1 MSRRI
6 SLRLPRIARA
16 ARALLG
22 VAATAALV
30 VVAHRYGGAEDPH
43 ARVAASAAA
52 PVASTGTAP
61 VDDAAEEEA
70 LDLVGALGD
79 AQIDVPSLAKGSMLF
94 SAHWRRMAV
103 PFLNLPPDRAKL
115 ATSVALRTSDEVKQ
129 WSVPTASGGSWT
141 PDARV
146 WNMSEGSF
154 DQREAIFAP
163 TPATLSFHV
172 RVPAHATLKF
182 APGTANWA
190 GDDTVFAVT
199 VKDARGS
206 AVPLWEKRYL
216 AEETRGWAD
225 EVALDLEPFSGQEV
239 ELRLTTTAAPRTAP
253 AAKAPP
259 RRKPGDGGAPAAS
272 EDALGATGL
281 TLALWGNPT
290 ILSRRAPKLP
300 YNVLFI
306 VVDALRPDAI
316 ASFHDP
322 AVDAAKTSAQ
332 YPPLE
337 AFVPKIDGLVPNLDG
352 LAARGVRFTQAYS
365 GGSWTRPGTLSMLS
379 GKRSSELG
387 VETLPW
393 VLPDAETTHYYASEP
408 PLLAL
413 LLRRAGAA
421 TRAFVNNYFMVG
433 YAPVG
438 VDMGFARVDDHRYRT
453 KDTALV
459 TENAIGWL
467 KANAKS
473 RFFMFCNY
481 NSPHEPWEPPPQ
493 FLSRVPAAPAGPKD
507 DVIRRYLAEAAKDDE
522 AIGLLL
528 RTLDELNLREKTLVI
543 VTADH
548 GETFSSAHAG
558 VSLLDKMQVR
568 FHHAV
573 SNFEETTHVPIL
585 MALPKVLPEN
595 VAVSARVR
603 NTDLAPTILE
613 LLGLEKNG
621 AMTGSSLVPL
631 VHGAKEPDER
641 VVVSEGR
648 GTRAIIAGKYRAIF
662 REGKAQ
668 TWTIGDKQINVAEE
682 LYDLEADPGERHNLA
697 HTMPDVVAEMR
708 ARLDAAK
715 LNVPVAGTTASLR
728 APTDEPAPRVRLR
741 FVGRGGTHRVSGS
754 ITATAGGKP
763 ATLRFDP
770 VALAKDAFH
779 VDGGKLDLA
788 LVTVPD
794 QPVGLDLVV
803 TPADAAITWQLW
815 LDDAPW
821 PARAVFAGPFGL
833 YDPASS
839 LGLAD
844 DAARAAAAADD
855 LPTIDP
861 ARDLGLFV
869 VRDPGRTSGPERG
882 TTAAGKDEM
891 ERLLKEWGYAHGSK

>member
-1 MSRRI
+1 VKLRI
-6 SLRLPRIARA
+6 PTRALGA
-16 ARALLG
+16 ARVLAGTFATVALLI
-22 VAATAALV
+22 
-30 VVAHRYGGAEDPH
+30 VAHRYGGAEDPH
-43 ARVAASAAA
+43 QRVAAPPSGGAA
-52 PVASTGTAP
+52 PDGGAP
-61 VDDAAEEEA
+61 AKNEDSAEEEA

-79 AQIDVPSLAKGSMLF
+79 ARLDVPSLARGTMLF

-103 PFLNLPPDRAKL
+103 PFLELPPDRAKL
-115 ATSVALRTSDEVKQ
+115 ATSVALRTSDDVKQ
-129 WSVPTASGGSWT
+129 WSVPTASGGAWT

-163 TPATLSFHV
+163 TPAKLSFHV
-172 RVPAHATLKF
+172 RVPAHASLHF
-182 APGTANWA
+182 APGTANYA
-190 GDDTVFAVT
+190 GDDTIFAVT
-199 VKDARGS
+199 VKDARGNP
-206 AVPLWEKRYL
+206 VPVWDKRYL

-225 EVALDLEPFSGQEV
+225 EVTVDLERWSGQEI
-239 ELRLTTTAAPRTAP
+239 ELTLATTAVPRAAPPPKSA
-253 AAKAPP
+253 P
-259 RRKPGDGGAPAAS
+259 RRKPVDGGAPGAS

-281 TLALWGNPT
+281 TLALWGNPV
-290 ILSRRAPKLP
+290 LRSRRPPKLP
-300 YNVLFI
+300 YNVLFV

-316 ASFHDP
+316 AAFHDP
-322 AVDAAKTSAQ
+322 AVDAKKASAAH
-332 YPPLE
+332 PPLE
-337 AFVPKIDGLVPNLDG
+337 AMVPKIDGLVPNLDA

-379 GKRSSELG
+379 GMRSSELG

-393 VLPDAETTHYYASEP
+393 VLPDAETTHYYASDP

-413 LLRRAGAA
+413 LLRRAGAV

-459 TENAIGWL
+459 TENAIAWL

-493 FLSRVPAAPAGPKD
+493 FLPRVPAAPLGPKD

-528 RTLDELNLREKTLVI
+528 RTLDELGLRENTLVI

-558 VSLLDKMQVR
+558 VSALDKMQVR

-595 VAVSARVR
+595 VDVTARVR
-603 NTDLAPTILE
+603 NTDIAPTILE
-613 LLGLEKNG
+613 LMGIEKNG
-621 AMTGSSLVPL
+621 KMTGASLLPL
-631 VHGAKEPDER
+631 VRGEKEPDER
-641 VVVSEGR
+641 VIVSEGR
-648 GTRAIIAGKYRAIF
+648 GTRAIISGKYRAIF

-668 TWTIGDKQINVAEE
+668 TWTVGDKQINVAEE
-682 LYDLEADPGERHNLA
+682 LYDLDADPGERHNLA
-697 HTMPDVVAEMR
+697 RTLPDVVAEMR

-715 LNVPVAGTTASLR
+715 ANVPMAGTAASLKT
-728 APTDEPAPRVRLR
+728 AGDEPAPRIRLR
-741 FVGRGGTHRVSGS
+741 FVGRGATHRVNGTL
-754 ITATAGGKP
+754 TATAAGKP

-770 VALAKDAFH
+770 VALAKDAFRL
-779 VDGGKLDLA
+779 DGGKLELA

-794 QPVGLDLVV
+794 QPVGVDLVV
-803 TPADAAITWQLW
+803 TPPDAALAWQLW

-821 PARAVFAGPFGL
+821 PMRAVYTGPFGL
-833 YDPASS
+833 YDPAAG
-839 LGLAD
+839 LGLMD
-844 DAARAAAAADD
+844 DAARSAAAADD

-869 VRDPGRTSGPERG
+869 VRDPGRGSGPERG

>member
-1 MSRRI
+1 MNRGALARI
-6 SLRLPRIARA
+6 GLT
-16 ARALLG
+16 
-22 VAATAALV
+22 ATCGAALV
-30 VVAHRYGGAEDPH
+30 ILAHRFGGAEDAHQRP
-43 ARVAASAAA
+43 AASASATANEPA
-52 PVASTGTAP
+52 PHAGAE
-61 VDDAAEEEA
+61 EEEA
-70 LDLVGALGD
+70 LDLVQLLGE
-79 AQIDVPSLAKGSMLF
+79 AQVDIPNLAKGTMLF
-94 SAHWRRMAV
+94 SPHWRRMAV
-103 PFLNLPPDRAKL
+103 PFLSLPPDRAKL

-129 WSVPTASGGSWT
+129 WSVPTASGGAWT

-163 TPATLSFHV
+163 TPAKLSFHL
-172 RVPAHATLKF
+172 RVPAHATFSF

-190 GDDTVFAVT
+190 GDDTTFSVNV
-199 VKDARGS
+199 VDAQGKV
-206 AVPLWEKRYL
+206 VPLWDKRYS
-216 AEETRGWAD
+216 AEATRGWAD
-225 EVALDLEPFSGQEV
+225 EERLDLSTWAGQEI
-239 ELRLTTTAAPRTAP
+239 ELQLVTAASPRA
-253 AAKAPP
+253 APP
-259 RRKPGDGGAPAAS
+259 PKPMPRKKPVDGGAPAAT
-272 EDALGATGL
+272 EDVLGATGL

-290 ILSRRAPKLP
+290 IRAQRQPKLP

-316 ASFHDP
+316 ASFHDS
-322 AVDAAKTSAQ
+322 AVDQAKLAAQ

-337 AFVPKIDGLVPNLDG
+337 AYVPKIDGLVPNLDA
-352 LAARGVRFTQAYS
+352 LATRGVRFTQAYS

-379 GKRSSELG
+379 GSRSTELG

-393 VLPDAETTHYYASEP
+393 VLPDAETSHYYASDP

-438 VDMGFARVDDHRYRT
+438 VDMGFARVDDHRFRT

-459 TENAIGWL
+459 TENAIHWL
-467 KANAKS
+467 KENAKS

-493 FLSRVPAAPAGPKD
+493 FLQRVPPPPAGPRD

-522 AIGLLL
+522 AIGMLLH
-528 RTLDELNLREKTLVI
+528 TLDELGLRDNTLVV

-585 MALPKVLPEN
+585 MSLPKVLPEN
-595 VAVSARVR
+595 LAVSTRVR

-613 LLGLEKNG
+613 ILGLEKNG
-621 AMTGSSLVPL
+621 KMSGASLLPL

-641 VVVSEGR
+641 VVVTEGR
-648 GTRAIIAGKYRAIF
+648 GTRAILAGHWRAIF

-668 TWTIGDKQINVAEE
+668 TWTIGEKTVNVAEE
-682 LYDLEADPGERHNLA
+682 LYDLDADPGERHNLA
-697 HTMPDVVAEMR
+697 RAKPDVVAEMR

-715 LNVPVAGTTASLR
+715 LNVPVAGSAASL
-728 APTDEPAPRVRLR
+728 APTSTESVPRVRMR
-741 FVGRGGTHRVSGS
+741 FAGRGSTHRVSGS
-754 ITATAGGKP
+754 ITVNAGARP
-763 ATLRFDP
+763 VSIHFDP
-770 VALAKDAFH
+770 VALAKDAFRL
-779 VDGGKLDLA
+779 DGSKLDLA
-788 LVTVPD
+788 IVTVPD
-794 QPVGLDLVV
+794 AVVGLDLVV
-803 TPADAAITWQLW
+803 TPPDAAITWQLY
-815 LDDAPW
+815 LDDTPW
-821 PARAVFAGPFGL
+821 PVRTAFFGPFGL
-833 YDPASS
+833 YDPSAWV
-839 LGLAD
+839 GLVD
-844 DAARAAAAADD
+844 DTSRAAAAARA

-869 VRDPGRTSGPERG
+869 VRDPGTGAGAGPARATSAE
-882 TTAAGKDEM
+882 GKDEM